1 MSDDMQGDKTEP
13 ATGYRR
19 SEARKKG
26 KVARSADVVAAAVLL
41 AGLMLLWS
49 TGSAIVDSLSAIYRD
64 VLGGLARP
72 DLDYTSA
79 TTLLTD
85 TIYRSMTPIAPAM
98 LGMAAVGL
106 AANFAQ
112 VGFVMTNE
120 AMMPDLARFD
130 PVSGMGRLFS
140 VRSVAGLGVSFLK
153 IAAVLVVG
161 WITVRGYL
169 PQLMGLGQSTPQGV
183 ARSIMSA
190 TADLA
195 FRSVLVLVAIAVLD
209 YAYQRWQYE
218 RDLRMSKQEVK
229 EENRMMEGDPE
240 VQSRIRRAQI
250 TLARSRMMHDVK
262 KADVVVRNPTH
273 FAVALKYDPD
283 KSAAPVVLAKG
294 AGHLAQRIVEVAR
307 RNRVPDVHDAPLAQ
321 ALYKSVAV
329 GSAIPP
335 KLYRAVAR
343 LLVQIYRLHGRKAP
357 VAADPRRN

>member
-1 MSDDMQGDKTEP
+1 MADETSGDKTEP

-26 KVARSADVVAAAVLL
+26 KVARSADVVGAAVLMT
-41 AGLMLLWS
+41 GLLLLWA
-49 TGSAIVDSLSAIYRD
+49 TGPAIVGSLTSLYRD
-64 VLGGLARP
+64 LLGGLARP
-72 DLDYTSA
+72 DLDYTST
-79 TTLLTD
+79 TTLFRD
-85 TIYRSMTPIAPAM
+85 TIYRAMLPIAPVM
-98 LGMAAVGL
+98 VGMAAVGL

-112 VGFVMTNE
+112 VGFVMTHE
-120 AMMPDLARFD
+120 AMAPDLQRFD

-140 VRSVAGLGVSFLK
+140 FRSVAGLGVSFLK
-153 IAAVLVVG
+153 MGAVLIVG
-161 WITVRGYL
+161 WFTVRACL
-169 PQLMGLGQSTPQGV
+169 PQLTGLGQSTPQGI
-183 ARSIMSA
+183 ATSIIAA

-195 FRSVLVLVAIAVLD
+195 LRTALVLVAIAVLD

-218 RDLRMSKQEVK
+218 RDLRMSKEEAK
-229 EENRMMEGDPE
+229 EENRMLEGDPE
-240 VQSRIRRAQI
+240 VQSRIRRAQVA
-250 TLARSRMMHDVK
+250 LARSRMMHDVK

-294 AGHLAQRIVEVAR
+294 AGHMALRIVEIAR
-307 RNRVPDVHDAPLAQ
+307 RNRIPDMHDAPLAQ

-343 LLVQIYRLHGRKAP
+343 LLVHVYRLHGRKTP
-357 VAADPRRN
+357 VASDHRRK